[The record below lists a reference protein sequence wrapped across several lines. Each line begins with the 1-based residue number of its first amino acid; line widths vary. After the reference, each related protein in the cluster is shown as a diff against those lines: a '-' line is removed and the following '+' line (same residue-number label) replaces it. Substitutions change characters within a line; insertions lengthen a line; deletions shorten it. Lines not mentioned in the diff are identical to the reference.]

1 MRRRA
6 RRVVA
11 RWAAWLVALAP
22 FALVPFALAQA
33 PTQPADAPAGVPG
46 AAGRTL
52 DVCATC
58 DHATIGDALA
68 DAQDGDTVR
77 VHPGRYAE
85 GPLVIERSIV
95 LEGVDWP
102 VLDGE
107 LEHAILTVAA
117 DRVVVRGLVLRDP
130 GRSHVRDVAAIRVEE
145 IGGCL
150 IEGNRVEN
158 AFFGIYLA
166 KSTACTVKDNVVIGR
181 AESEVFSGNAIHV
194 WNGYEIRVLDNVV
207 TGHRDGIYLE
217 FALGNYVEGNVSEG
231 NLRYGLHF
239 MFSNESEFRSN
250 VFRRNGAGVAVMYSK
265 RISMLGNRF
274 VDNWGAAAYGLL
286 LKDIDDSFVSGN
298 VFEGNTAGVYIDNS
312 NRTDLDRNDFVRN
325 GYAIRV
331 LSNSMGMRIAHNNFV
346 ANTFDVITNADR
358 SYNSFLENYWDAYEG
373 YDLDRDGVGDVPYR
387 PVRLFALT
395 LEAYPQS
402 MLLLRSPLSQVME
415 YAERLLPIITPK
427 AIEDDRPLM
436 GRIRWS
442 SSTP

>member
-1 MRRRA
+1 MTTWRT
-6 RRVVA
+6 VLLVG
-11 RWAAWLVALAP
+11 WLALA
-22 FALVPFALAQA
+22 AHAASAQGGAEHQGAA
-33 PTQPADAPAGVPG
+33 PDDA

-52 DVCATC
+52 EVCAGCAYTSVRG
-58 DHATIGDALA
+58 ALDAA
-68 DAQDGDTVR
+68 VDGDTVR
-77 VHPGRYAE
+77 VHAGTYAE
-85 GPLVIERSIV
+85 GPLTIEHGIT

-102 VLDGE
+102 VLDGR
-107 LEHAILTVAA
+107 LEDAILTVAA
-117 DRVVVRGLVLRDP
+117 DHVVVRGMVLRDA
-130 GRSHVRDVAAIRVEE
+130 GRSHVHDVAALRVEA

-150 IEGNRVEN
+150 VEGNRIEN

-166 KSTACTVKDNVVIGR
+166 KSTACTVRGNVVTGQ
-181 AESEVFSGNAIHV
+181 AENEAFSGNAIHV
-194 WNGYEIRVLDNVV
+194 WNGYQIHIEDNVV
-207 TGHRDGIYLE
+207 SGHRDGIYLE
-217 FALGNYVEGNVSEG
+217 FALGNVVVNNVSED

-239 MFSNESEFRSN
+239 MFSNESEFRGN
-250 VFRRNGAGVAVMYSK
+250 DFRRNGAGVAVMYSK
-265 RISMLGNRF
+265 RITMFGNRF

-286 LKDIDDSFVSGN
+286 LKDINDSAVSGN
-298 VFEGNTAGVYIDNS
+298 TFEGNTAGVYIDNS
-312 NRTDLDRNDFVRN
+312 NRTDLDRNDFLRN

-373 YDLDRDGVGDVPYR
+373 YDLDRDGIGDVPYR

>member
-1 MRRRA
+1 MF
-6 RRVVA
+6 VA
-11 RWAAWLVALAP
+11 SAAFAQVDDTPPVAEA
-22 FALVPFALAQA
+22 A
-33 PTQPADAPAGVPG
+33 
-46 AAGRTL
+46 AAGTTF

-58 DHATIGDALA
+58 EFVSIGGALA
-68 DAQDGDTVR
+68 VAEDGDTVR
-77 VHPGRYAE
+77 VHEGTYTE
-85 GPLVIERSIV
+85 GPLVIERSIT

-107 LEHAILTVAA
+107 LEHAILTVNA
-117 DRVVVRGLVLRDP
+117 DHVVVRGLVLRDP
-130 GRSHVRDVAAIRVEE
+130 GRSHVRDIAAIRVEA
-145 IGGCL
+145 IGGCV
-150 IEGNRVEN
+150 IENNRVEN

-166 KSTACTVKDNVVIGR
+166 KSTACTVRDN
-181 AESEVFSGNAIHV
+181 EVTGQAQNEAFSGNAIHV
-194 WNGYEIRVLDNVV
+194 WNGYDIRILDNHV

-217 FALGNYVEGNVSEG
+217 FALGNFVQGNVSED

-265 RISMLGNRF
+265 GIAMHGNDF

-286 LKDIDDSFVSGN
+286 LKDINDSVVSGN
-298 VFEGNTAGVYIDNS
+298 RFEGNTAGVYIDNS
-312 NRTDLDRNDFVRN
+312 SRTDLDRNDFVRN

-373 YDLDRDGVGDVPYR
+373 YDLDRDGIGDVPYR

-395 LEAYPQS
+395 LESYPQS